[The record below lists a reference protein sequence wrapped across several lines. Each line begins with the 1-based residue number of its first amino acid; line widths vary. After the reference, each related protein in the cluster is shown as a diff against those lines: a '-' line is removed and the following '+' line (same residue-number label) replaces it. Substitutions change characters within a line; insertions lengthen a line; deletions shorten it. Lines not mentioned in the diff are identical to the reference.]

1 MTADRVNLPLNANYC
16 ERGANHLQRLKPAEW
31 LMVNGLN
38 GFFLFLTL
46 LNIQGVTVM
55 KKIKYI

>member
-46 LNIQGVTVM
+46 LNIQGVVVM
-55 KKIKYI
+55 KK